1 MFQTVESTWA
11 KIIRKSK
18 QRINVEKNK
27 LKKLK
32 FKKKEGK
39 KRKISQNCKI
49 PMERQRF
56 ITTVK
61 NLGG

>member
-39 KRKISQNCKI
+39 KGKFHRTAKAQW
-49 PMERQRF
+49 RGRD
-56 ITTVK
+56 
-61 NLGG
+61 L